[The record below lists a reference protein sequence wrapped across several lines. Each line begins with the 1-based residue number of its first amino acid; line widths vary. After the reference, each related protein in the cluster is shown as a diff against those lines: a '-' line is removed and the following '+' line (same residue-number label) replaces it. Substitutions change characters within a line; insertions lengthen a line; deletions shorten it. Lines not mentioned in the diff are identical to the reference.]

1 MKGLGGLRTLKMDK
15 LTSYLLHLYEQAP
28 TPKMPPVREP
38 ATPKPIMTYQ
48 PQVDIAKIK
57 SKANLDKAKCFQLK
71 CQSAV
76 TKYDTMFCK
85 YGCIKDL
92 ALGALQS
99 IRGLLSN
106 CTKAKNP
113 RQCQEY
119 IKSVAITIQKKL
131 DDASAMQERSKD
143 LANQARINKQ
153 RGIGVEKNAHH
164 PIGSKVSSG
173 N

>member
-1 MKGLGGLRTLKMDK
+1 MDK
-15 LTSYLLHLYEQAP
+15 LTSYLLHLYEQAAV
-28 TPKMPPVREP
+28 PKLMPVREP
-38 ATPKPIMTYQ
+38 TISKPVMTYQ

-57 SKANLDKAKCFQLK
+57 SKANLDKTKCFQLK

-76 TKYDTMFCK
+76 TRYDTMFCK
-85 YGCIKDL
+85 YGCTKDL

-119 IKSVAITIQKKL
+119 INNVAITIQKKL
-131 DDASAMQERSKD
+131 EAASKMQERAKD
-143 LANQARINKQ
+143 LTNQARVNKQ
-153 RGIGVEKNAHH
+153 RGIGVEKNAHS
-164 PIGSKVSSG
+164 PVGSKVSTG
-173 N
+173 NEVVNA